1 MQKNIEEF
9 EKLYEDIFIDLN
21 AHEPGVDPTFENLKT
36 NLLKLIK
43 IFTNGDNY
51 TGYTDVEYTMQSV
64 RFSTVSLYG
73 LLYNSIPK
81 SSRIGTFYANNIKN
95 LYVNNFL
102 TDGFFPQL
110 SKNFEDG
117 KLDFHYYTY
126 KTKKNPTINE
136 QNYKQIFKNY
146 VYIKPIIQSV
156 VNEINESRFIYDG
169 RNIYN
174 FSNPIIHK
182 IADYHFTPLV
192 KKYKFE
198 DNFYKKLSINNIIKL
213 CLMGEEE
220 LLNNKLIQESMRKL
234 KRKKFDI
241 LNKIKKSFVG
251 GGSIWK
257 FICSSDTL
265 ALEEL
270 QFIAEINGVQNAK
283 IMTKQDICQELENLS
298 LNKKN
303 AVLASCENTDDIGG
317 EEVKNIAPEYFYSYK
332 IGDLTYCADIR
343 SAYANI
349 KSGNLKNPYTNV
361 KLPVEIIEE
370 IENLYS
376 TLKDEEDLS
385 EKTYSQDLADFTS
398 KIPYLNSVELYK
410 NASIEKIQEFA
421 DLIETE
427 LGEEMP
433 IFGGNLE
440 EYKHLIIKALIPNLD
455 RTLYTVRSIYNEVFS
470 TELQEDNESPISRPG
485 NPTPE

>member
-1 MQKNIEEF
+1 
-9 EKLYEDIFIDLN
+9 
-21 AHEPGVDPTFENLKT
+21 
-36 NLLKLIK
+36 
-43 IFTNGDNY
+43 
-51 TGYTDVEYTMQSV
+51 
-64 RFSTVSLYG
+64 
-73 LLYNSIPK
+73 
-81 SSRIGTFYANNIKN
+81 
-95 LYVNNFL
+95 
-102 TDGFFPQL
+102 
-110 SKNFEDG
+110 
-117 KLDFHYYTY
+117 
-126 KTKKNPTINE
+126 
-136 QNYKQIFKNY
+136 
-146 VYIKPIIQSV
+146 
-156 VNEINESRFIYDG
+156 
-169 RNIYN
+169 
-174 FSNPIIHK
+174 
-182 IADYHFTPLV
+182 
-192 KKYKFE
+192 
-198 DNFYKKLSINNIIKL
+198 
-213 CLMGEEE
+213 MGEEE